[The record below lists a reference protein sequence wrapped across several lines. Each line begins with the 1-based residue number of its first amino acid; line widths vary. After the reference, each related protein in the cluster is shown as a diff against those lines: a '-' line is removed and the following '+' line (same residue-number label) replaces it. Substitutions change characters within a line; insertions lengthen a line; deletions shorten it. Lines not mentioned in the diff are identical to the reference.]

1 MSSIN
6 RADFRFIEELV
17 EFIRG
22 RGYVLDLSDAT
33 FSEFFADE
41 LNVDIDDPIYAVNGG
56 SKGKRLRTF
65 LSTVDDD
72 AAARALKALWDH
84 RVQFLASTG
93 NSDPVHNAEG
103 RYLTLVG
110 KLANGTSSGTGEP
123 PRPAHDRAKIEALRS
138 ELYELRDLEPQRR
151 GYAFESFLQR
161 IFAEAGLAPRQ
172 PFRNVGEQ
180 IDGSFVLDN
189 EVYLL
194 EAKWTRSEIGVADL
208 RAFHGKLEKAAWTRG
223 VFISYDG
230 FTEVG
235 LAAFGPARRMFCV
248 EGRDIYEGLDRQIP
262 WVEILR
268 AKFRHAAETGEPFV
282 PLAKL
287 FP

>member
-1 MSSIN
+1 MSSIS
-6 RADFRFIEELV
+6 RTDFRFIEELV

-41 LNVDIDDPIYAVNGG
+41 LNVDIDDSVYAVNGG

-65 LSTVDDD
+65 LSIVGDD

-84 RVQFLASTG
+84 RAQFLASTG

-103 RYLTLVG
+103 RYLTLLG
-110 KLANGTSSGTGEP
+110 NLTGGSSAGTGEP

-138 ELYELRDLEPQRR
+138 ELYGMRDLEPQRR

-161 IFAEAGLAPRQ
+161 IFADAGLAPRQ

-223 VFISYDG
+223 VFISYGG

-235 LAAFGPARRMFCV
+235 LTAFGPARRMFCV